1 MDNYTCKAQALD
13 RAQIS
18 NERFTKYWCHICI
31 QIVHKERE
39 RERTYQ
45 VTYDAYLS
53 KNANVNVK
61 F

>member
-1 MDNYTCKAQALD
+1 MSGSPNTDAIFAYKSYTK
-13 RAQIS
+13 R
-18 NERFTKYWCHICI
+18 
-31 QIVHKERE
+31 ERE